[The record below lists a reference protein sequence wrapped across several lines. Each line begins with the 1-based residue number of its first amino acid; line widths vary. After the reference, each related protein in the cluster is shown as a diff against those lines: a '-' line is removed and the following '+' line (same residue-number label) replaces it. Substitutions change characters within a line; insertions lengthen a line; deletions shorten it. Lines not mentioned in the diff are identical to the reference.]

1 MGRHLSGGE
10 VGLQAGDLL
19 GPEVDE
25 VLRVL
30 DVERDRVRHGRME
43 RVRPEDGRCTRQR
56 VVGVGA
62 S

>member
-1 MGRHLSGGE
+1 MGRHLGGGE

-25 VLRVL
+25 VLRIL
-30 DVERDRVRHGRME
+30 NVERDRVRHVRMG
-43 RVRPEDGRCTRQR
+43 RVRPGDGRSTRQR